1 MELTALQKKILETII
16 RFDALELPLSLLELA
31 NFLDMRAQPQE
42 ILEAM
47 SLPPLDKLIKNES
60 GLYFLSG
67 KESLIGL
74 RQSRYRLSIKK
85 MRLARLAA
93 YWLSFF
99 PWIRGIAIYSSLA
112 LKNSKDQSDI
122 DLFFVTEAGRAWSA
136 RFFINV
142 FLKILNLRPSDG
154 KTKNKLCPSYFADC
168 NNLDL
173 SVANRDNDYYYY
185 YLGAASFVFLYAGPG
200 IKQAFMQSNDWI
212 RKILPNRRAP
222 EFYCQERKSSR
233 IQKTIERCCSL
244 LPEKLLK
251 KWQLRI
257 LPLKYLRAC
266 DGKRVILEPGLIKLH
281 DNDKRTHFNELFAN
295 KIKELTNA

>member
-1 MELTALQKKILETII
+1 
-16 RFDALELPLSLLELA
+16 
-31 NFLDMRAQPQE
+31 
-42 ILEAM
+42 
-47 SLPPLDKLIKNES
+47 
-60 GLYFLSG
+60 
-67 KESLIGL
+67 
-74 RQSRYRLSIKK
+74 
-85 MRLARLAA
+85 
-93 YWLSFF
+93 
-99 PWIRGIAIYSSLA
+99 
-112 LKNSKDQSDI
+112 
-122 DLFFVTEAGRAWSA
+122 
-136 RFFINV
+136 
-142 FLKILNLRPSDG
+142 
-154 KTKNKLCPSYFADC
+154 
-168 NNLDL
+168 
-173 SVANRDNDYYYY
+173 
-185 YLGAASFVFLYAGPG
+185 
-200 IKQAFMQSNDWI
+200 MQSNDWI